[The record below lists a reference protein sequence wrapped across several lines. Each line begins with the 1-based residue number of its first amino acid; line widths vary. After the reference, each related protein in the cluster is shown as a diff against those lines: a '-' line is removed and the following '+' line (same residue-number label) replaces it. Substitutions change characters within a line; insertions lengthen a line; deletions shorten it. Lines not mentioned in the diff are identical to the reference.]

1 MKSITNLAFTIN
13 FRNSIVCDT
22 MKNVFCKE
30 IAEFECKDC
39 GKYFCEPCC
48 QYHSDNS
55 KCHHISNNTMVDESC
70 LNTDKVADS
79 NAIPAITSDSESS
92 NNSNQDLQVE
102 MIDLTN
108 IDNW

>member
-1 MKSITNLAFTIN
+1 
-13 FRNSIVCDT
+13 

-48 QYHSDNS
+48 QYHDNS
-55 KCHHISNNTMVDESC
+55 KCNHISNNTMVDESC
-70 LNTDKVADS
+70 LNTDKVA
-79 NAIPAITSDSESS
+79 NAIPANTSDPESS
-92 NNSNQDLQVE
+92 NNSNEDLQVE